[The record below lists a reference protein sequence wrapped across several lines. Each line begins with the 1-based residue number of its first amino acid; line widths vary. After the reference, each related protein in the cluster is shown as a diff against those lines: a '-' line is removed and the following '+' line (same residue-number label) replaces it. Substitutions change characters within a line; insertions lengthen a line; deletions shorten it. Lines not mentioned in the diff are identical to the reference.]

1 VFRVGGR
8 IVEFFRKKNPHID
21 IKDLGPWR

>member
-1 VFRVGGR
+1 VGGR